1 MKDLNFM
8 YDMIE
13 YVNEVIGTILG
24 ILFLISLMATFMG
37 YGIAMIVYIAGFIA
51 TILLT
56 CMIEFVVVIYN
67 ENRNKV
73 IKKETE
79 A

>member
-24 ILFLISLMATFMG
+24 ILFLISLMVTFMG